1 MKTQLRSLLAGLTL
15 CAALTAPAQSTLVP
29 VTVSGSA
36 PGTVSLTLPEDV
48 SFTITD
54 AADAGGIIAVFE
66 NSVPSGTA
74 LDVVN
79 VFSSVLQIAVNGGSL
94 YSMNF
99 LWNDGG
105 ISSGVLAATDS
116 YFATVSPPTISVGDT
131 VTLYAGTMSAA
142 VNANFKVMTSGS
154 YNMFLMNSSGTALS
168 GLGVAAPVPEPTT
181 LALAGLGGLSLLL
194 FRRRK

>member
-48 SFTITD
+48 SFTITNT
-54 AADAGGIIAVFE
+54 ADAGGIVAVFE

-74 LDVVN
+74 LDVVL
-79 VFSSVLQIAVNGGSL
+79 VFSSALQIAVNGGSL
-94 YSMNF
+94 YSMNTV
-99 LWNDGG
+99 WNDGG
-105 ISSGVLAATDS
+105 VSEGALTATDS
-116 YFATVSPPTISVGDT
+116 YFATGTPPTISVGDI
-131 VTLYAGTMSAA
+131 VTLYAGTMSADF
-142 VNANFKVMTSGS
+142 NANFKVMTSGS
-154 YNMFLMNSSGTALS
+154 YNMFLIGGSGTALS